1 MNQIINDVHDNVRRF
16 NHEEAVWQCF
26 AARRAVRKRLLR
38 LLRSLGSQPA
48 LTKKQLDQ
56 LDWLAAERE
65 THPSDCIGKQLL

>member
-1 MNQIINDVHDNVRRF
+1 MTPLINDVQENVRRF
-16 NHEEAVWQCF
+16 NQEETVWQRF

-38 LLRSLGSQPA
+38 LLRSLGSSPA
-48 LTKKQLDQ
+48 LTTKQLDQ

>member
-1 MNQIINDVHDNVRRF
+1 MIRLLNDVQENVRRF
-16 NHEEAVWQCF
+16 NQEEAVWQCF
-26 AARRAVRKRLLR
+26 ATRRALRIRLRR
-38 LLRSLGSQPA
+38 LLRSLGSPPA